1 VAAGLER
8 MHPSSREQERLSIV
22 GLGPVG
28 ITRMGIR
35 GNPAEPA
42 DVPMLRSRVG
52 RDRAQERELGSC
64 SQALFPAGTGEKQR
78 FGKVHRPLTRPPA
91 EGIMMSM
98 RTTLTLDDDVLK
110 AAKRRA
116 REQDRSL
123 KDVIN
128 EALRHGL
135 ALSDAHRRPSAY
147 AFRLKTVAGRLLP
160 GVDLADRDKLFELME
175 RG

>member
-1 VAAGLER
+1 
-8 MHPSSREQERLSIV
+8 
-22 GLGPVG
+22 
-28 ITRMGIR
+28 
-35 GNPAEPA
+35 
-42 DVPMLRSRVG
+42 
-52 RDRAQERELGSC
+52 
-64 SQALFPAGTGEKQR
+64 
-78 FGKVHRPLTRPPA
+78 
-91 EGIMMSM
+91 MMSM

-116 REQDRSL
+116 EQDRSL

-135 ALSDAHRRPSAY
+135 ALSDARRSPAY

-160 GVDLADRDKLFELME
+160 GVDLADRDTPFELIE